1 MNPIVGKRL
10 SPDTLVTVL
19 SVWIELLE
27 YNGAVTV
34 NDRDKMERL
43 IRENA

>member
-1 MNPIVGKRL
+1 MIGDRL
-10 SPDTLVTVL
+10 PPDTLVTVL

-27 YNGAVTV
+27 YNGALTV
-34 NDRDKMERL
+34 LDRDKMEKL